1 MNEKRNGPSL
11 TLLLGTPVTEA
22 NGTLFGRLK
31 DIAVA
36 TGADAGQIA
45 GLVLKTKRGLELV
58 PATEVLGTP
67 SGLLELRS
75 VEAVQPLRGDENFIL
90 LKQDFQNLPCEF
102 PEIAVAPTDKILKG
116 MQCLGLNTIN
126 SRSIVRYRCK

>member
-11 TLLLGTPVTEA
+11 TLLLGTPVMEA
-22 NGTLFGRLK
+22 HGTLFGRLK

-67 SGLLELRS
+67 SGVLELRS

-90 LKQDFQNLPCEF
+90 LNSQALP
-102 PEIAVAPTDKILKG
+102 
-116 MQCLGLNTIN
+116 
-126 SRSIVRYRCK
+126 